1 MTVQA
6 GRELHHATRGKEVI
20 GMIEV
25 DSQTVRAC
33 LESWTRTVRLA
44 ILLVA
49 AGIAGYAMN
58 FMNKA

>member
-1 MTVQA
+1 
-6 GRELHHATRGKEVI
+6 
-20 GMIEV
+20 MIEV

-49 AGIAGYAMN
+49 VGIAGHAMT
-58 FMNKA
+58 FMNRA